1 MKKRVL
7 LGMSGGVDSSVS
19 AVLLKE
25 AGYEVIGATMKL
37 CEGSGSNIAIE
48 DAKKVCE
55 QLGFEHHVVNLKN
68 EFKDLVINNFI
79 KCYSCAQTPNPCIEC
94 NKYIKFGKFYEIAKN
109 LNCEYIATGHYAKT
123 QFIKAYNQIVLKK
136 SKSKLKDQTYFLYG
150 MPKELL
156 DKVIFPLSDFEDKEQ
171 IRKIAEENSLTI
183 YKKPDSQ
190 EICFIPDNDYGK
202 FLINNLSEA
211 PKEGYI
217 VLRNGTKLGKH
228 NGLIYYT
235 VGQRKGLGIS
245 YKEPLY
251 VIKLNKEKN
260 EVVVGTEQELYSK
273 ILYAED
279 LNILLNIDLSEPIE
293 VMAKIRYRTKE
304 AKATLTL
311 LEDGKVKVE
320 FEEPQRAITAG
331 QAVVFYLNDIVLGGA
346 TIIDWGEK

>member
-25 AGYEVIGATMKL
+25 AGYEVIGATMQL
-37 CEGSGSNIAIE
+37 CENSGSEVAIE
-48 DAKKVCE
+48 DAKKVCDKLE
-55 QLGFEHHVVNLKN
+55 IEHHVIDLKN
-68 EFKDLVINNFI
+68 EFKDLVINNFV
-79 KCYSCAQTPNPCIEC
+79 KCYSCAKTPNPCIEC
-94 NKYIKFGKFYEIAKN
+94 NKHIKFGKFYEIAKT

-123 QFIKAYNQIVLKK
+123 QLLNKYNQVVLKK

-156 DKVIFPLSDFEDKEQ
+156 DKVIFPLSDFDDKEQ
-171 IRKIAEENSLTI
+171 IRKIAEEKNLTI

-190 EICFIPDNDYGK
+190 EICFIPDNDYGE
-202 FLINNLSEA
+202 FLRKNLNEKQ
-211 PKEGYI
+211 KEGYI
-217 VLRNGTKLGKH
+217 VLKDGTKLGKH
-228 NGLIYYT
+228 KGVIYYT
-235 VGQRKGLGIS
+235 IGQRKGLGIS

-251 VIKLNKEKN
+251 VVKLDKEKN
-260 EVVVGTEQELYSK
+260 EVIVGTEQELYSK

-293 VMAKIRYRTKE
+293 VMAKIRYRAKE

-346 TIIDWGEK
+346 TILD